1 MKKCFLFLASII
13 SFLFFMSF
21 FSIII
26 AETTPIDNA
35 LYADNI
41 PLTDDTNK
49 PIVSS
54 YNEPSSPLL
63 SFNSPNIEASAI
75 FDNTNSSFGT
85 AMTSVLLR
93 HKIGFEFRIG
103 YIAGNEIKNTFLA
116 SLCYDLKKLNDLGI
130 NVEYAWS
137 DSLNLSIGLW
147 YGIDIKES
155 LTHWGLMAT
164 VIKVKF

>member
-1 MKKCFLFLASII
+1 
-13 SFLFFMSF
+13 MSF

-54 YNEPSSPLL
+54 YNEPSSPLFL
-63 SFNSPNIEASAI
+63 LILQTLKLQQYLN
-75 FDNTNSSFGT
+75 NTNSSFGT

-155 LTHWGLMAT
+155 LTHWG
-164 VIKVKF
+164 